1 MPTHVRIQARDLVVT
16 QLTGLATTGDNVF
29 VKRTR
34 AVAKSQLPAL
44 SIGVGDGDVTPITQ
58 RAPRRQERTD
68 QLHVDLIVEAEDEE
82 TADAL
87 LHTILLEVETA
98 LLPGEWSAG
107 VLFDITPRAISEV
120 YDGDGNQIAGQLRLT
135 CEIQTQ
141 TAEGAP
147 GVILP

>member
-1 MPTHVRIQARDLVVT
+1 MPTHVRIQARDLIKT
-16 QLTGLATTGDNVF
+16 QLTGLTTTGTSVF

-34 AVAKSQLPAL
+34 AVNKTDLPAL

-58 RAPRRQERTD
+58 RTPRRQERTD
-68 QLHVDLIVEAEDEE
+68 QVHVDMIVEAANEE
-82 TADAL
+82 AADDL

-98 LLPGEWSAG
+98 LLPGDWSAG
-107 VLFDITPRAISEV
+107 VLFDITPRAVSEV

-141 TAEGAP
+141 PAEGAP